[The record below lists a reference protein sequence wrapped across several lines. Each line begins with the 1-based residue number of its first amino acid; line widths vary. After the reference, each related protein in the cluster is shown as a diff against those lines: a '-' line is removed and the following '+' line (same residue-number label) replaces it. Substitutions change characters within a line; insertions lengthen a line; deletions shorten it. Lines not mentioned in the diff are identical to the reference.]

1 MLSQLFCYLP
11 SKEDWEGCLEPTA
24 MNEFRA
30 RYVNSNGE
38 IVSGTFNSASEAD
51 LRHRLSEQG
60 CYVYSVDE
68 KGKGLSGWGGGRAG
82 KKSNLPNSSFST
94 SSFWP

>member
-1 MLSQLFCYLP
+1 
-11 SKEDWEGCLEPTA
+11 

-38 IVSGTFNSASEAD
+38 IVSGTFSSASEAD

-68 KGKGLSGWGGGRAG
+68 KGKGFTR
-82 KKSNLPNSSFST
+82 FS
-94 SSFWP
+94 P